1 MSDGGGSSAE
11 ALAERLRALFP
22 DALERHR
29 VFTALA
35 HSVGL
40 IVAHE
45 ITTLP
50 AAQRLDEIENG
61 WRRYVAALARL
72 RPLLLWVD
80 DIHWAEGE
88 VVGLFD
94 RLTLGAE
101 LPLLVLATARPEF
114 MARAAWHP
122 DDDHRLSITLDALAE
137 SDARALA
144 RLAGR
149 TDAAGI
155 ERAEGNPLFIIELAR
170 ARQAGAAPDLPIT
183 LKGIIGARLDELPKQ
198 DRELL
203 QRVAVVGETFAE
215 QDAILLSGRESTD
228 VRGALDRLAERSYL
242 RPVPDGLRFHHAL
255 VHDVAYGRLTTAER
269 MQLHARFAEAGV
281 SPDDAEALAHHLWE
295 AVGPEDAAWV
305 WEGSEALAG
314 LRSRAREAHLDA
326 AHRYMDR
333 FAYERAIE
341 ACQRALHFAADANEA
356 GRVEQALGEVFA
368 AKGDADRAWAHD
380 LRARDSYRDARRE
393 PPPELYPSALEL
405 PIYTPGM
412 FVHPPDA
419 ALVETLLQEGEAI
432 ARRAGNAAALARL
445 LALRAYQA
453 DDAARLAEPLRLSET
468 VAEPRSLGSFLDHAA
483 ILQFRAGEFA
493 AARQTYERLDAA
505 AAAGTVTGEPLEF
518 RAILAL
524 NTGNLAEAEALAERF
539 RATSASRG
547 PHLRTHAHREQC
559 HVMLARGDWRGLG
572 ELAAETERVVAE
584 HPETSFCYA
593 VTAVLSFAAIA
604 QAIEGH
610 SRDAQA
616 LMMRAE
622 TPLQAEPLE
631 RESVLLLA
639 NGAVGR
645 LDRVTELRRQVREGA
660 SPQFWFFKR
669 MEAVVLTM
677 LERWDELDDAL
688 RPLDRVAAKGSRYL
702 EALVAA
708 LREEMAAARGGPA
721 PMHQAL
727 RDLGY
732 RGWSRLLAHRSQR

>member
-1 MSDGGGSSAE
+1 
-11 ALAERLRALFP
+11 
-22 DALERHR
+22 
-29 VFTALA
+29 
-35 HSVGL
+35 
-40 IVAHE
+40 
-45 ITTLP
+45 
-50 AAQRLDEIENG
+50 
-61 WRRYVAALARL
+61 
-72 RPLLLWVD
+72 
-80 DIHWAEGE
+80 
-88 VVGLFD
+88 
-94 RLTLGAE
+94 
-101 LPLLVLATARPEF
+101 
-114 MARAAWHP
+114 
-122 DDDHRLSITLDALAE
+122 
-137 SDARALA
+137 
-144 RLAGR
+144 
-149 TDAAGI
+149 
-155 ERAEGNPLFIIELAR
+155 
-170 ARQAGAAPDLPIT
+170 
-183 LKGIIGARLDELPKQ
+183 
-198 DRELL
+198 
-203 QRVAVVGETFAE
+203 
-215 QDAILLSGRESTD
+215 
-228 VRGALDRLAERSYL
+228 
-242 RPVPDGLRFHHAL
+242 
-255 VHDVAYGRLTTAER
+255 
-269 MQLHARFAEAGV
+269 
-281 SPDDAEALAHHLWE
+281 
-295 AVGPEDAAWV
+295 
-305 WEGSEALAG
+305 
-314 LRSRAREAHLDA
+314 
-326 AHRYMDR
+326 
-333 FAYERAIE
+333 
-341 ACQRALHFAADANEA
+341 
-356 GRVEQALGEVFA
+356 
-368 AKGDADRAWAHD
+368 
-380 LRARDSYRDARRE
+380 
-393 PPPELYPSALEL
+393 
-405 PIYTPGM
+405 
-412 FVHPPDA
+412 
-419 ALVETLLQEGEAI
+419 
-432 ARRAGNAAALARL
+432 
-445 LALRAYQA
+445 
-453 DDAARLAEPLRLSET
+453 
-468 VAEPRSLGSFLDHAA
+468 
-483 ILQFRAGEFA
+483 
-493 AARQTYERLDAA
+493 
-505 AAAGTVTGEPLEF
+505 VTGEPLEF